1 VIFVKNWRLA
11 VTLRLIVRA
20 AGADEE
26 RIDRITRELL
36 KEIRA
41 DIDPRAELPTV
52 PGIASSK
59 GGAALIGQIAMSLI
73 SGGVIGKL
81 VDALTGYLNQNR
93 KIVFDLEK
101 PDGTK
106 LNLSYDYVRRKNADE
121 ITAALVAFLK

>member
-1 VIFVKNWRLA
+1 VA
-11 VTLRLIVRA
+11 LRLIVRSE
-20 AGADEE
+20 GLDEE
-26 RIDRITRELL
+26 RIDRLTRELL
-36 KEIRA
+36 KEIRS
-41 DIDPRAELPTV
+41 DVDPRAGLPTN
-52 PGIASSK
+52 PGVAGSK

-106 LNLSYDYVRRKNADE
+106 LNLSYDYVRGKNADE
-121 ITAALVAFLK
+121 ITAALANFLK